1 MKSLAS
7 HVWDGDQLNVTR
19 EDGGK
24 VTGTRLQAAE
34 VIMLDFSH
42 AHPIPDCAHGLD
54 DFLDRFDAH
63 ADIAEHLPAARR
75 EIAADRSEAGRPVTI
90 ATLRLAKGLSQSQ
103 LAAAIGTSQS
113 MLSLIECRRQRPGED
128 TIRALAR
135 ELSISF
141 DQLMDALANG

>member
-1 MKSLAS
+1 
-7 HVWDGDQLNVTR
+7 
-19 EDGGK
+19 
-24 VTGTRLQAAE
+24 
-34 VIMLDFSH
+34 
-42 AHPIPDCAHGLD
+42 
-54 DFLDRFDAH
+54 
-63 ADIAEHLPAARR
+63 
-75 EIAADRSEAGRPVTI
+75 VTI